1 MVKFLKTA
9 PFSLVTLNIASD
21 NQKRPTIDLGIHNTS
36 HGMDHPRPAYHQTYS
51 GPSRQVTIGLGSIA
65 CTLLITKG
73 NKANS
78 AANASFGNFDRQTRQ
93 HKDDIFPVR
102 GRAGQVRVRVPRGCK
117 SAYPT
122 VVDVLRLGDRRP

>member
-65 CTLLITKG
+65 CTLLIPKG

-78 AANASFGNFDRQTRQ
+78 AANASFGNFDNRNANNAENNL
-93 HKDDIFPVR
+93 H
-102 GRAGQVRVRVPRGCK
+102 A
-117 SAYPT
+117 
-122 VVDVLRLGDRRP
+122 